1 VVQRWFCAAWMPMIN
16 LIPLFELSGG
26 LGQCPLLLHNLENN
40 IPLGAVDMA
49 RVLFINGGS
58 EGHINPTIGVVQELI
73 SRGEEVVYFTI
84 EAFRERMEKTG
95 ATVRTFDGQKFIQA
109 FISGGRNYLLERV
122 NGLLHTAD
130 IVIPSVLEQI
140 KGEQFDYIIHD
151 SMFGCGRLLAQIL
164 KLPAISSCT
173 TFVQTKASFD
183 NMLEQLSE
191 IPAEIVKPIQD
202 EYQSLTEK
210 VKEKYGVEIHSPY
223 EVFCNPAPL
232 TIVYT
237 TREFQPFGEAFDQ
250 TYKFV
255 GPSISSRLTKENFEL
270 TAIMGKSPIYIS
282 LGTVINQSID
292 FYKLCL
298 KALGNTDHTVVMS
311 IGNKVRISD
320 LGEIPKNFIVKSYV
334 PQTDVLKFAKLFITH
349 GGMNSTSEGLY
360 YGVPLIVIPQSAD
373 QPIIAGQVANIGA
386 GITLQMQSLTANQLR
401 ETVEHVLNHPSF
413 NIAVANIR
421 ESFQRSGG
429 YHQAV
434 DKIFEFK
441 SQYHI

>member
-1 VVQRWFCAAWMPMIN
+1 
-16 LIPLFELSGG
+16 
-26 LGQCPLLLHNLENN
+26 
-40 IPLGAVDMA
+40 MA

-95 ATVRTFDGQKFIQA
+95 ATVRTFDGQKFIEA

-140 KGEQFDYIIHD
+140 KGEHFDYIIHD

-164 KLPAISSCT
+164 KLPAINSCT
-173 TFVQTKASFD
+173 SFAQTKASFD
-183 NMLEQLSE
+183 KMLEQLSKKIPTE
-191 IPAEIVKPIQD
+191 IGKPIQD
-202 EYQSLTEK
+202 KFQSLTK
-210 VKEKYGVEIHSPY
+210 MVKENYDVEIHSPY

-255 GPSISSRLTKENFEL
+255 GPSISSRFTQENFDL
-270 TAIMGKSPIYIS
+270 TAIKGKSPIYIS

-292 FYKLCL
+292 FYKLCM

-311 IGNKVRISD
+311 IGNKAQISD

-334 PQTDVLKFAKLFITH
+334 PQIDVLKYTKLFITH
-349 GGMNSTSEGLY
+349 GGMNSTHEGLY

-373 QPIIAGQVANIGA
+373 QPIIARQVANIGA
-386 GITLQMQSLTANQLR
+386 GIPLQMQSLTANQLR
-401 ETVEHVLNHPSF
+401 ETVDHVLNHPSF
-413 NIAVANIR
+413 HKAVANIR

-434 DKIFEFK
+434 DEIFEFK
-441 SQYHI
+441 RQYHI